1 MNKCKKCN
9 VVILDDTDRC
19 PLCKHV
25 LESDGIPGE
34 SRYPD
39 AIATARKFRFVE
51 NLVLF
56 ISIVAEC
63 LLIAINFQVDREVA
77 WSLVIGIILLYGN
90 VVLRMAI
97 LGKSGYL
104 AKTVCLVL
112 LAIVMLLGIDYLTGY
127 RRWSLDYVLPGGI
140 IAIDLALFI
149 LILINRRNWQ
159 SYMMSELLTILLSIV
174 PVVLLQMR
182 IIHFPYL
189 AWGSLGVSVF
199 LFLGTLILGD
209 QRARTELKRRFHTFH
224 SDAFHDLILHPD
236 QCHLNEFSLYL
247 LFFLPYFI
255 PHFSQCQK
263 QIFNVFHVK
272 ILMLQ
277 PYLSRQL
284 LLRFISIYIQCS
296 PSLYFFCCHYR
307 NILLL
312 I

>member
-63 LLIAINFQVDREVA
+63 LLIAINFHVDREVA

-127 RRWSLDYVLPGGI
+127 SGKYRTKPAFGLTDRYSSVLTNDNTFVIGNSADNPGRKKCCNI
-140 IAIDLALFI
+140 II
-149 LILINRRNWQ
+149 
-159 SYMMSELLTILLSIV
+159 
-174 PVVLLQMR
+174 
-182 IIHFPYL
+182 
-189 AWGSLGVSVF
+189 
-199 LFLGTLILGD
+199 
-209 QRARTELKRRFHTFH
+209 
-224 SDAFHDLILHPD
+224 
-236 QCHLNEFSLYL
+236 
-247 LFFLPYFI
+247 
-255 PHFSQCQK
+255 
-263 QIFNVFHVK
+263 
-272 ILMLQ
+272 
-277 PYLSRQL
+277 
-284 LLRFISIYIQCS
+284 
-296 PSLYFFCCHYR
+296 
-307 NILLL
+307 
-312 I
+312 

>member
-127 RRWSLDYVLPGGI
+127 RRWSLEYVFPGGI

-189 AWGSLGVSVF
+189 AWGALGVSVF

-209 QRARTELKRRFHTFH
+209 QRARTELKRRFH
-224 SDAFHDLILHPD
+224 I
-236 QCHLNEFSLYL
+236 
-247 LFFLPYFI
+247 
-255 PHFSQCQK
+255 
-263 QIFNVFHVK
+263 
-272 ILMLQ
+272 
-277 PYLSRQL
+277 
-284 LLRFISIYIQCS
+284 
-296 PSLYFFCCHYR
+296 
-307 NILLL
+307 
-312 I
+312 

>member
-1 MNKCKKCN
+1 MLSYWTIRTAVRSVNMCWSRTGYRERAG
-9 VVILDDTDRC
+9 IRM
-19 PLCKHV
+19 PLQRRV
-25 LESDGIPGE
+25 NSGLW
-34 SRYPD
+34 RM
-39 AIATARKFRFVE
+39 
-51 NLVLF
+51 
-56 ISIVAEC
+56 
-63 LLIAINFQVDREVA
+63 DREVA

-209 QRARTELKRRFHTFH
+209 QRARTELKRRFH
-224 SDAFHDLILHPD
+224 I
-236 QCHLNEFSLYL
+236 
-247 LFFLPYFI
+247 
-255 PHFSQCQK
+255 
-263 QIFNVFHVK
+263 
-272 ILMLQ
+272 
-277 PYLSRQL
+277 
-284 LLRFISIYIQCS
+284 
-296 PSLYFFCCHYR
+296 
-307 NILLL
+307 
-312 I
+312 

>member
-34 SRYPD
+34 SRYP
-39 AIATARKFRFVE
+39 E

-149 LILINRRNWQ
+149 LIL
-159 SYMMSELLTILLSIV
+159 TILLSIV

-209 QRARTELKRRFHTFH
+209 QRARTELKRRFH
-224 SDAFHDLILHPD
+224 I
-236 QCHLNEFSLYL
+236 
-247 LFFLPYFI
+247 
-255 PHFSQCQK
+255 
-263 QIFNVFHVK
+263 
-272 ILMLQ
+272 
-277 PYLSRQL
+277 
-284 LLRFISIYIQCS
+284 
-296 PSLYFFCCHYR
+296 
-307 NILLL
+307 
-312 I
+312 

>member
-25 LESDGIPGE
+25 LESYGIPGE

-127 RRWSLDYVLPGGI
+127 RRRVI
-140 IAIDLALFI
+140 
-149 LILINRRNWQ
+149 
-159 SYMMSELLTILLSIV
+159 
-174 PVVLLQMR
+174 
-182 IIHFPYL
+182 
-189 AWGSLGVSVF
+189 
-199 LFLGTLILGD
+199 
-209 QRARTELKRRFHTFH
+209 
-224 SDAFHDLILHPD
+224 
-236 QCHLNEFSLYL
+236 
-247 LFFLPYFI
+247 
-255 PHFSQCQK
+255 
-263 QIFNVFHVK
+263 
-272 ILMLQ
+272 
-277 PYLSRQL
+277 
-284 LLRFISIYIQCS
+284 
-296 PSLYFFCCHYR
+296 
-307 NILLL
+307 
-312 I
+312 